1 MRSPNLDP
9 DLLRTF
15 VAVADSLSFTR
26 AADRLNRT
34 QAAVSAQIKRLEQR
48 LDVRLFAR
56 STAHVQLSEQ
66 GDMLLADARRIL
78 SLHDAVVARLAGCSA
93 ETHLRLA
100 IMEDYGTK
108 RLPHILAEI
117 SERFPMARV
126 DVEVGLTS
134 RLLKRLGRSFDAVI
148 AMHAA
153 GASDGDLICREEAV
167 WVAAADRQVENLDP
181 LPVALSNPDCLFRNW
196 ASSLLDAAKRPWRLA
211 YVSPSFTAVEAIVEC
226 GLAVSVM
233 KASLVS
239 KRLRQVTPTCLP
251 PLPAAEIRLHRAG
264 GLDIRVLEL
273 TDQIASRLAD
283 MANENESRRLA
294 PQADLGALPESGSRR
309 HSERAGMVRLP
320 QQRPMC

>member
-1 MRSPNLDP
+1 MSIPNLDP

-48 LDVRLFAR
+48 LDARLFAR

-78 SLHDAVVARLAGCSA
+78 SLHDATVARLAGRSA
-93 ETHLRLA
+93 GIHLRLA

-108 RLPHILAEI
+108 HLPHILAEM
-117 SERFPMARV
+117 SERFPSARI

-134 RLLKRLGRSFDAVI
+134 RLLKRLGRSFDVVI
-148 AMHAA
+148 AMHAS
-153 GASDGDLICREEAV
+153 GSPDGELICREKAV
-167 WVAAADRQVENLDP
+167 WVAAADRHVEDIDP

-196 ASSLLDAAKRPWRLA
+196 ASSRLDEARRPWRLA
-211 YVSPSFTAVEAIVEC
+211 YVSPSFTAVEAIVER

-239 KRLRQVTPTCLP
+239 TRLRTIAPPHLP
-251 PLPAAEIRLHRAG
+251 SLPAAEIRLHRAG
-264 GLDIRVLEL
+264 GLGVQAQEL
-273 TDQIASRLAD
+273 MDQIASRLGD
-283 MANENESRRLA
+283 MAK
-294 PQADLGALPESGSRR
+294 
-309 HSERAGMVRLP
+309 
-320 QQRPMC
+320 

>member
-1 MRSPNLDP
+1 MTLPNLDP

-48 LDVRLFAR
+48 LDARLFAR

-78 SLHDAVVARLAGCSA
+78 SLHDAAVARLAGRSA
-93 ETHLRLA
+93 GIHLRLA

-108 RLPHILAEI
+108 HLPHILAEM
-117 SERFPMARV
+117 SERFPSARI

-153 GASDGDLICREEAV
+153 GSPDGELICREKAV
-167 WVAAADRQVENLDP
+167 WVAAADRHVENIDP

-196 ASSLLDAAKRPWRLA
+196 ASSRLDEARRSWRLA
-211 YVSPSFTAVEAIVEC
+211 YVSPSFTAVEAIVER

-239 KRLRQVTPTCLP
+239 TRLRTIAPPHLP
-251 PLPAAEIRLHRAG
+251 SLPAAEIRLHRAG
-264 GLDIRVLEL
+264 GLGVQTHEL
-273 TDQIASRLAD
+273 MDQIASRLGD
-283 MANENESRRLA
+283 MAK
-294 PQADLGALPESGSRR
+294 
-309 HSERAGMVRLP
+309 
-320 QQRPMC
+320 